1 MLVFERTAMLK
12 MLTAFQISSPK
23 LLCSTNDSK
32 RKAQKATV
40 VTQLTNDIKIEL
52 MQNCGSDLSI
62 K

>member
-1 MLVFERTAMLK
+1 MLK